1 MPPSISLI
9 VPIYNAAPFIKDCLD
24 DIKKQSNTDFE
35 VILIDDGSTDETWRI
50 IQEQIQGNNQFI
62 AFHKENGGVSSARNY
77 GLEVA
82 KGDYI
87 CWMDIDDR
95 ITENYISDLYSNLT
109 ENPDAD
115 LIIQPFNRIE
125 NGTCKS
131 VSGVR
136 TGTYN
141 LKENYNLLFDG
152 IELGNFG
159 ISMSKLFKR
168 SLIEKNQLRYSTNI
182 VLGEDLDFL
191 LRYIASCQH
200 IYCSQNVNYNY
211 IVRVGSASKTT
222 YPFYTLQKGL
232 QQIDGSWL
240 QVCKTFP
247 CESTEI
253 LKKKS
258 NADYVHRMIVSCYK
272 DGITGQQRRT
282 NLKSLQPTYRQA
294 YKEQGDKS
302 TMFLKT
308 VNYLFC
314 HEHYTCLDIL
324 MKLVYRCVYHLN

>member
-1 MPPSISLI
+1 MISLI
-9 VPIYNAAPFIKDCLD
+9 VPIYNAAPYIKDCLD
-24 DIKKQSNTDFE
+24 DIKNQTSTDFE

-50 IQEQIQGNNQFI
+50 IQEQIQGNNQFK
-62 AFHKENGGVSSARNY
+62 AFHKENEGVSSARNY
-77 GLEVA
+77 GLKVA

-87 CWMDIDDR
+87 CWMDVDDH
-95 ITENYISDLYSNLT
+95 ITENYISDLYFSLT

-115 LIIQPFNRIE
+115 LIIQSFNRIE
-125 NGTCKS
+125 NRRCKS

-136 TGTYN
+136 IGFYN
-141 LKENYNLLFDG
+141 IKEDFNLFFDG
-152 IELGNFG
+152 VELGNFG

-240 QVCKTFP
+240 QVCKTYP
-247 CESTEI
+247 CKSVEV
-253 LKKKS
+253 LRKKTA
-258 NADYVHRMIVSCYK
+258 ADYVHRMIISCYK
-272 DGITGQQRRT
+272 EGVTGLQRRIDFKT
-282 NLKSLQPTYRQA
+282 LQPTYRQA

-314 HEHYTCLDIL
+314 HEHYICLDVL
-324 MKLVYRCVYHLN
+324 MKFVYRYVYHLN